1 MLPSKAECYGDDYE
15 GSDGD
20 EPQACGD
27 GTSGLSTGHVGWGIG
42 SESVQEVKFNGLDIN
57 EVNPVAPS
65 IRRGKKI

>member
-27 GTSGLSTGHVGWGIG
+27 GTSRLSCIEH
-42 SESVQEVKFNGLDIN
+42 DY
-57 EVNPVAPS
+57 
-65 IRRGKKI
+65 